1 MHAPLKGRV
10 FTAELGRKK
19 RDSTKTEQ
27 LLSHLKEQ
35 KKKTEEHCNAP
46 QTAGQEQEID
56 VKQVDSAIGAGRL
69 SQGGRQH
76 PAPTYLR
83 CRARA
88 SYR

>member
-35 KKKTEEHCNAP
+35 KK
-46 QTAGQEQEID
+46 
-56 VKQVDSAIGAGRL
+56 RL
-69 SQGGRQH
+69 KNIAM
-76 PAPTYLR
+76 PLR
-83 CRARA
+83 LQDKSRK
-88 SYR
+88 

>member
-1 MHAPLKGRV
+1 MERV

-35 KKKTEEHCNAP
+35 QQKKTEEHCNAP
-46 QTAGQEQEID
+46 QTAGQEQEIG
-56 VKQVDSAIGAGRL
+56 VKQVDSAVGAGRL

-76 PAPTYLR
+76 RAPTYLR
-83 CRARA
+83 CRAQA